1 MLYLQIQNLGKFTA
15 LLFSSDGFDRFLL
28 HDATFETMY
37 TSVFEGRKNEA
48 YFTDEEKEEA
58 LSDSYVLW
66 SEIRPAAFELLK
78 GKKLPVSFRV
88 TLLTSRKNT
97 ASIVERSGF
106 SGCPV
111 TSLSLSLQYRE
122 QKLYLRT
129 GVSYQGFSMD
139 RSLEKYW
146 DDQVLSFLSRREIE
160 VQEPE
165 E

>member
-66 SEIRPAAFELLK
+66 SEIRPALRGLR
-78 GKKLPVSFRV
+78 PSF
-88 TLLTSRKNT
+88 
-97 ASIVERSGF
+97 A
-106 SGCPV
+106 
-111 TSLSLSLQYRE
+111 
-122 QKLYLRT
+122 
-129 GVSYQGFSMD
+129 
-139 RSLEKYW
+139 
-146 DDQVLSFLSRREIE
+146 
-160 VQEPE
+160 
-165 E
+165 